1 MATIRSA
8 AACQARGPGPAPG
21 DVSALP
27 ESGDGTPGPH
37 AGTIAWPSDLRRSQ
51 ASGILPPM
59 ALSFLEFEQPIAEL
73 EAKIDEL
80 RFVSSDAE
88 VNIGEEIARL
98 RAKSRALTNSI
109 FANLTPWQVAQLA
122 RHPQRPYTLDYA
134 VSIFDEFQELH
145 GDRMYADDLAIVGGF
160 ARLAGRPVMLI
171 GQQKGRDTK
180 ERVRRN
186 YGMPKPEGYRKALRL
201 MKLAERFR
209 VPLITLIDTPG
220 AYPGVGSEER
230 NQSEAIARNLFE
242 MSTLRVPVITAVIG
256 EGGSGGALAI
266 GVCDRLLMLQYSI
279 YSVISPEGCASILWK
294 SADKKEL
301 AADAMGITAER
312 LDKLGL
318 VDEVLR
324 EPLGGA
330 HRDPQAM
337 SDALKDA
344 LLRHLDQVSQ
354 LSEDALLA
362 SRYERLRGQGVYRA
376 TN

>member
-1 MATIRSA
+1 M
-8 AACQARGPGPAPG
+8 P
-21 DVSALP
+21 
-27 ESGDGTPGPH
+27 
-37 AGTIAWPSDLRRSQ
+37 
-51 ASGILPPM
+51 
-59 ALSFLEFEQPIAEL
+59 LSFLDFEQPIAEL

-98 RAKSRALTNSI
+98 RAKSRALTTSI

-134 VSIFDEFQELH
+134 VTIFDDFQELH
-145 GDRMYADDLAIVGGF
+145 GDRMYADDQAIVGGL
-160 ARLAGRPVMLI
+160 ARLGDNPVVLI
-171 GQQKGRDTK
+171 GHQKGRDTK

-209 VPLITLIDTPG
+209 LPIITLIDTPG

-242 MSTLRVPVITAVIG
+242 MSLLRVPVVSVVIG
-256 EGGSGGALAI
+256 EGGSGGALAV
-266 GVCDRLLMLQYSI
+266 GVCDRLLMLQYAV

-301 AADAMGITAER
+301 AAEAMGITAER

-318 VDEVLR
+318 VDEILK

-330 HRDPQAM
+330 HRDPQEMAD
-337 SDALKDA
+337 SLKEA
-344 LLRHLDQVSQ
+344 LLRHLGEVGSAA
-354 LSEDALLA
+354 EDDLLA
-362 SRYERLRGQGVYRA
+362 RRYQRLRGQGVYRA
-376 TN
+376 VS